1 MLLRNVIARNLLV
14 ICIIC
19 IQRSVLGF
27 CPAKCA
33 CNGDHNLRVSC
44 KNASLADVPIQLNP
58 EAKYINLT
66 INQITK
72 LNYALQFYTQV
83 EVLDLSRNRINE
95 LGSKNFEF
103 STQLR
108 TLNLSQNQLEHL
120 HKDAFFG
127 LKGLLLLDL
136 SHNKISRVHPAAM
149 THLIKMIDMDFSNNA
164 MISFDDGVFKN
175 LTSMERLTLE
185 ANELVDV
192 PVENLVHLRSLK
204 SLDLSGNLIEFIRND
219 SFGQL
224 KELNT
229 LKIVGNVIN
238 DVDVRAFDG
247 LPNLRYLDLG
257 DNNLTIVP
265 TQQLSKL
272 SNLSYLSMSG
282 NSFISIP
289 PVALLN
295 LFHLRELHLDKL
307 DRLLKIDSRAFVDN
321 TFLQIITLDEN
332 PSFADLP
339 LKLFHGN
346 PNLIEIS
353 IRGNDLH
360 TLDAAHFPLDR
371 LHRLRLA
378 KNPLVCNCSLLWLW
392 RLTNGQIN
400 ENSDGSENSS
410 GVSVAAVSANQIDN
424 NNDDTN
430 LVSSSNAATT
440 NAHNYHNLHN
450 ATPNNVLILDV
461 DEIACDLWED
471 SQRHTRNLMKTMS
484 ASDIKC
490 PAHIVT
496 IVSAVLSVLL
506 IIVTGAS
513 VLFYMRRMK
522 NRRNAMSERKNV
534 NERIVPQ
541 QVDKLELERY
551 LAAQAVENEY
561 RALRQWELT
570 MKEQIEEP
578 DHYEKFDDF
587 RFDTRRSQKPH
598 VVYV

>member
-1 MLLRNVIARNLLV
+1 MYFH
-14 ICIIC
+14 
-19 IQRSVLGF
+19 SF
-27 CPAKCA
+27 FF
-33 CNGDHNLRVSC
+33 SFF
-44 KNASLADVPIQLNP
+44 
-58 EAKYINLT
+58 
-66 INQITK
+66 
-72 LNYALQFYTQV
+72 NY
-83 EVLDLSRNRINE
+83 
-95 LGSKNFEF
+95 
-103 STQLR
+103 
-108 TLNLSQNQLEHL
+108 
-120 HKDAFFG
+120 
-127 LKGLLLLDL
+127 
-136 SHNKISRVHPAAM
+136 
-149 THLIKMIDMDFSNNA
+149 
-164 MISFDDGVFKN
+164 
-175 LTSMERLTLE
+175 
-185 ANELVDV
+185 
-192 PVENLVHLRSLK
+192 
-204 SLDLSGNLIEFIRND
+204 
-219 SFGQL
+219 
-224 KELNT
+224 
-229 LKIVGNVIN
+229 
-238 DVDVRAFDG
+238 
-247 LPNLRYLDLG
+247 
-257 DNNLTIVP
+257 
-265 TQQLSKL
+265 
-272 SNLSYLSMSG
+272 
-282 NSFISIP
+282 
-289 PVALLN
+289 
-295 LFHLRELHLDKL
+295 
-307 DRLLKIDSRAFVDN
+307 RAFVDN
-321 TFLQIITLDEN
+321 TFLQIITLDDN

-371 LHRLRLA
+371 LHRLHLA

-400 ENSDGSENSS
+400 ENDDGIENVV
-410 GVSVAAVSANQIDN
+410 GVSVAAVSTNQIDNN

-430 LVSSSNAATT
+430 LVLSSKAA
-440 NAHNYHNLHN
+440 NAHHHHHNLN
-450 ATPNNVLILDV
+450 NGTPNNVLILDV

-471 SQRHTRNLMKTMS
+471 AQRHTRHVMKNMS
-484 ASDIKC
+484 AGDIKC

-506 IIVTGAS
+506 IIVTGTS